1 MNVHGIPVHEAF
13 IHVGG
18 AIVFVALV
26 WFAII
31 SPGFR
36 VFLLTSAGVAA
47 FMFFVLVSRAP
58 ALEISP
64 DPYKPVQ
71 WYPPEP
77 PPPGTY
83 MPMPMPPRQDRPDY
97 YREWERWRGPPV
109 QQGPYAPPG
118 GFPCGYRDV
127 YGRVVPCR

>member
-1 MNVHGIPVHEAF
+1 MNAHGIPVHEAF

-36 VFLLTSAGVAA
+36 MFLLTSAGVVVVL
-47 FMFFVLVSRAP
+47 FFVLAKSSP
-58 ALEISP
+58 ALEISQ
-64 DPYKPVQ
+64 DPYKPIQ
-71 WYPPEP
+71 WYPPAP

-83 MPMPMPPRQDRPDY
+83 MPVPPPPRPDY
-97 YREWERWRGPPV
+97 YREWQRWEGRPV
-109 QQGPYAPPG
+109 RPQYAPPG